1 MREADRNC
9 AARSRQRAIGVV
21 NHERTSAAARDISK
35 SRRKLGEGG
44 GARRNGRGGG
54 KGERDGDGEEGKA
67 VVVEPEGI
75 RRIGDPTRGFRCD

>member
-44 GARRNGRGGG
+44 GAGRNGRGEDLKGG
-54 KGERDGDGEEGKA
+54 GGGTGRD
-67 VVVEPEGI
+67 
-75 RRIGDPTRGFRCD
+75 